1 MSGRLGDPTVKRRHF
16 LNKQFIRQ
24 PTTVTKG
31 RKSRGKRRRRRRRK
45 SRRTTTTKK
54 KSSGG
59 SEETDGKKP

>member
-31 RKSRGKRRRRRRRK
+31 RKSRGERRRRK
-45 SRRTTTTKK
+45 RRKRRRKRTKK